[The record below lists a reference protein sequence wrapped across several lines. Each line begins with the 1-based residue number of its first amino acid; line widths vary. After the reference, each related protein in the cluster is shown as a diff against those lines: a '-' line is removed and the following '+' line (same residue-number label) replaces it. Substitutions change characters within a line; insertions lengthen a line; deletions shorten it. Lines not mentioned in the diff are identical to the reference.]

1 MDWSDLVLEIVVC
14 MNNQGINFSD
24 KVLPERNSWMEEIL
38 NIGSGQL
45 LEFKLCL
52 NLALLLKID

>member
-24 KVLPERNSWMEEIL
+24 KVLPERNSGMEEIL